1 MKQLCIIPCGKR
13 KIWDKQPDA
22 GEQKAQDSYI
32 GTFHQ
37 LCQQYAR
44 LFFTDWVIISA
55 KHGFLLPND
64 IVPENYDLSFSM
76 KKTEVIGIKEL
87 QKQIVMKGLSSFEH
101 IVVLGGKK
109 FKPIVESAF
118 GLEHKYTYPLDE
130 CGGLGY
136 MQRKLKLAIQT
147 NKAIHTKS

>member
-101 IVVLGGKK
+101 IVVFEEKSLNRSL
-109 FKPIVESAF
+109 ILAS
-118 GLEHKYTYPLDE
+118 GLNINIRILS
-130 CGGLGY
+130 
-136 MQRKLKLAIQT
+136 MNA
-147 NKAIHTKS
+147 AV